1 MAWADPVAMVIVA
14 ALIGF
19 FIYMELKR
27 SGRLPSRTQSA
38 DKPSPNDDDYIRELS
53 KNILL
58 GIKEYARLTGGS
70 IEITTVED
78 LRGFLGINKVSEGYR
93 KIIGVL
99 GLVGSMIGSFLGAIV
114 LANWQT
120 ILEVLM
126 TLG

>member
-19 FIYMELKR
+19 LLYMELKR

-38 DKPSPNDDDYIRELS
+38 DKPSPDDDDYIRELS

-99 GLVGSMIGSFLGAIV
+99 GRNRCFFERVNGKS
-114 LANWQT
+114 
-120 ILEVLM
+120 
-126 TLG
+126 

>member
-19 FIYMELKR
+19 LIYMELKR
-27 SGRLPSRTQSA
+27 SGRLPSRTQST